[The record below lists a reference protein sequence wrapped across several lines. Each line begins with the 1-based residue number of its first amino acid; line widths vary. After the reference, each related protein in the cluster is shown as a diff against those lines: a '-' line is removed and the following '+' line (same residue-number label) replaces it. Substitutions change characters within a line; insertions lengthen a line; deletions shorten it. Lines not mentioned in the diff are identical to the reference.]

1 MKMDVDMMQKTDEI
15 SKYIKTIADLEKE
28 NAILN
33 EKNSKLETQNNDL
46 ENDIWS
52 LKFEI
57 SLANQTIQVYE
68 DNLKKKK

>member
-1 MKMDVDMMQKTDEI
+1 MDVDMMQKTDEI